1 MLDIKFSPPWEGP
14 PILPSSVPK
23 SIIVATLE
31 GEVPRHR
38 VAFSS
43 TKPDIAFIPRQMYI
57 REVEDYINDS
67 WKLPPEKQVKVRSIV
82 IRQSMSIRNACIEWQ
97 KTIASQC

>member
-82 IRQSMSIRNACIEWQ
+82 VVPADGYPYYIG
-97 KTIASQC
+97 